1 MILHNESPDI
11 FNLLIGPF
19 LIFGIIYFILTILA
33 FIRLLSLISSNGM
46 KIGKLFYLN
55 VIVVCIF
62 RSISSSYLLYVSISF
77 LKGNGPY
84 SNEKFSSIFFNI
96 LYVPDFIFWNC
107 LAFLYW
113 QLLILFYKGHLHLDF
128 EDSIGIHKNKKGTSF
143 KINYSCLFMLFI
155 TCCMIIQIVFFAL
168 SANSD
173 ISQESF
179 LIENSIFN
187 LLLPFILF
195 LTELFLHIQYSG
207 LPYRSIF
214 DSENKGKI
222 NKRIVFWGLARSI
235 HGGLDILIV
244 CAKIKYD
251 DYLVGSISSGQFIFA
266 MFVIV
271 GEKILTEIVPCILV
285 FDMDFMS
292 VFFNFT
298 LKGTISSDHEEKLL
312 IDNYNRPSNFRTL
325 SFENSKNMSQDQSDF
340 EGMNNN
346 MDQSKGKV
354 FNLMIDNTTLNF
366 RIDIDLLSLDNSF
379 IEKKRNNGLGK
390 INLYFFYSM
399 EKVNKYFVRDITISK
414 LSKYIMEE
422 TLKDMHFLINIQTQY
437 PNLLVNLKGYDYK
450 SSLNRFFLFY
460 DYDSSHNGS
469 LFEKK
474 SEIFKSNEQKVVF
487 LLTLARSF
495 NILHNL
501 DPPLIHG
508 HFSSNNIM
516 LDKSNNPRIADLSLL
531 SLKKFANI
539 YAGYTHKTA
548 YTPPEYLK
556 DKGFVVQ
563 NPRKAGDVYAFG
575 LIMWELF
582 TEKQPFP
589 KIKLKELR
597 KFVCEEKSR
606 PKIPPNIPEEIANL
620 IRVCWQEEEEKRP
633 SFSTLIRT
641 LENMINPF
649 E

>member
-1 MILHNESPDI
+1 MLQRNNNESTDI

-33 FIRLLSLISSNGM
+33 LIRLLSLISSNGM

-55 VIVVCIF
+55 VIVVCIY
-62 RSISSSYLLYVSISF
+62 RTISSSYLLYVSILF

-84 SNEKFSSIFFNI
+84 STDEFSSIFFN
-96 LYVPDFIFWNC
+96 LVYVPDFILWNC

-113 QLLILFYKGHLHLDF
+113 QLLILFYKGHLHINF
-128 EDSIGIHKNKKGTSF
+128 EDNLVSNKNKDVSF

-155 TCCMIIQIVFFAL
+155 MLSMIIQVVFFAL
-168 SANSD
+168 SANGD
-173 ISQESF
+173 IEAESF

-187 LLLPFILF
+187 LLLPLILF

-207 LPYRSIF
+207 LPYRTIF

-222 NKRIVFWGLARSI
+222 NKRIVFWGLARSV
-235 HGGLDILIV
+235 HGSLDILIV
-244 CAKIKYD
+244 SANIKFG
-251 DYLVGSISSGQFIFA
+251 DYLVGSPSSGQFIFA
-266 MFVIV
+266 MFVIL
-271 GEKILTEIVPCILV
+271 GEKILTEIVPCLLV

-292 VFFNFT
+292 VFFNVT
-298 LKGTISSDHEEKLL
+298 NRGTITSDHEERLL
-312 IDNYNRPSNFRTL
+312 NENNRPSNFNTL
-325 SFENSKNMSQDQSDF
+325 SFDNLKNMSQDQSDL
-340 EGMNNN
+340 EGMNKNLEQTASFPMISDNN
-346 MDQSKGKV
+346 T
-354 FNLMIDNTTLNF
+354 MIDS

-379 IEKKRNNGLGK
+379 IEKKRNSGLGK

-399 EKVNKYFVRDITISK
+399 EKVNKYFVRDISISR

-422 TLKDMHFLINIQTQY
+422 TLKDINFLINVQTQY

-450 SSLNRFFLFY
+450 PSLNRLLILY
-460 DYDSSHNGS
+460 DYESSQNGS
-469 LFEKK
+469 LLDKK
-474 SEIFKSNEQKVVF
+474 SEIFKSKEQKVV
-487 LLTLARSF
+487 LLLSLAKSF
-495 NILHNL
+495 NILHSL

-508 HFSSNNIM
+508 HLSSSNIM

-548 YTPPEYLK
+548 YTSPEYLK
-556 DKGFVVQ
+556 EKGFVVQ
-563 NPRKAGDVYAFG
+563 NPRNSGDIYAFG
-575 LIMWELF
+575 LIMWEVF

-589 KIKLKELR
+589 KIKLNELR
-597 KFVCEEKSR
+597 KFVCVEKSR
-606 PKIPPNIPEEIANL
+606 PKIPDTIPEEIANL

-633 SFSTLIRT
+633 SFSTLARS
-641 LENMINPF
+641 LENMRNTF
-649 E
+649 

>member
-1 MILHNESPDI
+1 MN
-11 FNLLIGPF
+11 
-19 LIFGIIYFILTILA
+19 
-33 FIRLLSLISSNGM
+33 
-46 KIGKLFYLN
+46 
-55 VIVVCIF
+55 
-62 RSISSSYLLYVSISF
+62 
-77 LKGNGPY
+77 
-84 SNEKFSSIFFNI
+84 
-96 LYVPDFIFWNC
+96 
-107 LAFLYW
+107 
-113 QLLILFYKGHLHLDF
+113 F
-128 EDSIGIHKNKKGTSF
+128 EDNIGLNKSKDVSF

-155 TCCMIIQIVFFAL
+155 IFCMIIQIVFFAL
-168 SANSD
+168 SANSN
-173 ISQESF
+173 INTESF

-251 DYLVGSISSGQFIFA
+251 DYLVGSIGSGQFIFA

-292 VFFNFT
+292 LFFNVNN
-298 LKGTISSDHEEKLL
+298 KGTINSEHEEKLL
-312 IDNYNRPSNFRTL
+312 VENNRQSNYKTL

-340 EGMNNN
+340 EGMNN
-346 MDQSKGKV
+346 MDQSKGTV
-354 FNLMIDNTTLNF
+354 FNLIIDNTTLNS

-379 IEKKRNNGLGK
+379 IAKKRNSGLGK
-390 INLYFFYSM
+390 ISLYFFYSM
-399 EKVNKYFVRDITISK
+399 EKVNKYFVRDITICK

-422 TLKDMHFLINIQTQY
+422 TLKDIQFLINVQAQY
-437 PNLLVNLKGYDYK
+437 PNILVNLKGYDYK
-450 SSLNRFFLFY
+450 PSLNRFFILY
-460 DYDSSHNGS
+460 DYDSSQNGS

-474 SEIFKSNEQKVVF
+474 AEIFKSSKQKIFF
-487 LLTLARSF
+487 LLTLAKSF
-495 NILHNL
+495 NILHNI

-508 HFSSNNIM
+508 HFSSSNIL

-548 YTPPEYLK
+548 YTAPEYLK

-606 PKIPPNIPEEIANL
+606 PKIPDKIPEEIANL

-633 SFSTLIRT
+633 SFSTLIRS
-641 LENMINPF
+641 LENLINDI